1 MSDEREELRIS
12 VWLGAGPGVIDG
24 EVAGRTVEGVTIS
37 APRELGMG
45 REMMHNA
52 LEVLR
57 KAFNF
62 APGYGQEHPWIVWQE
77 GGGE

>member
-1 MSDEREELRIS
+1 
-12 VWLGAGPGVIDG
+12 
-24 EVAGRTVEGVTIS
+24 VEGVTIS